1 MDIINKASEKYKG
14 FQDEI
19 CTPLFE
25 LLREINA
32 LEKEAVKRETE
43 IQVNKD
49 KNGVSQ
55 SVYTD
60 DDRALS
66 DYVRAE
72 MKSIVTPARFSDKL
86 LKRGY
91 CISWREPQTYGYI
104 DEECEATFSMRN
116 AARAAVEIRDTAKIS
131 NQFKFVYRLI
141 DDKWLLD
148 EVYWRSGSNSN
159 WSATGI
165 K

>member
-1 MDIINKASEKYKG
+1 MEIINKASEKYKG

-32 LEKEAVKRETE
+32 LEKEAVKRQEDIE
-43 IQVNKD
+43 ADKD
-49 KNGVSQ
+49 KKGISQ

-60 DDRALS
+60 EDRALS
-66 DYVRAE
+66 DYMRDG
-72 MKSIVTPARFSDKL
+72 MRKIVTPARFSEKL

-91 CISWREPQTYGYI
+91 GLSWRDPQTYGYI

-116 AARAAVEIRDTAKIS
+116 AERAAVEIRDTAKIS
-131 NQFKFVYRLI
+131 NQYKFVYRLI

-148 EVYWRSGSNSN
+148 EVYYRMGSSSS
-159 WSATGI
+159 WSVTGI